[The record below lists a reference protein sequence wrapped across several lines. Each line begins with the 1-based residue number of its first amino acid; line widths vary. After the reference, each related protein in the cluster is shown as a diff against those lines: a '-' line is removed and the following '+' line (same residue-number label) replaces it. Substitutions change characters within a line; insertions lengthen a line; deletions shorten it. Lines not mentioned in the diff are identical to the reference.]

1 MLVDMIAT
9 AKITSKGQTTIPQSI
24 RDALHIKPG
33 DRVVWE
39 ISAAGEATMRRVE
52 PMALHSPE
60 FLAEC
65 RRQVVLVASVEA
77 SDRHAG
83 TFMDAAWADLGGAE

>member
-1 MLVDMIAT
+1 MIAT

-39 ISAAGEATMRRVE
+39 VSADGAATMRRVQE
-52 PMALHSPE
+52 PGGVDIELRDLESTLLEWNSAADE
-60 FLAEC
+60 
-65 RRQVVLVASVEA
+65 VAY
-77 SDRHAG
+77 R
-83 TFMDAAWADLGGAE
+83 DL